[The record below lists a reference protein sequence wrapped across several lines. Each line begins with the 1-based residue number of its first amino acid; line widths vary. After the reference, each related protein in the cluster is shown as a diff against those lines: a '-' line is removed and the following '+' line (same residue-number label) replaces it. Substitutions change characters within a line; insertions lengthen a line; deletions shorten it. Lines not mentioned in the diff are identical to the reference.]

1 MADELEVLPPESDNE
16 DEGGGPIKSFLEH
29 LEDLRWTLI
38 KSAAAFA
45 IGFVVC
51 LSAAPWIISFLEWPL
66 DQALKIRTSTAP
78 RTILLL
84 GTNVLGRFPTP
95 DMAKQAA
102 LPGLATN
109 ADSFY
114 RLTPQ
119 LIGTNW
125 VMGIV
130 PETNPPVAATLQNS
144 VQLKNFG
151 PISGFNIVMDIAIY
165 GGIVVAAPFIL
176 FFLGQFILPALHV
189 HEKKFVF
196 KVAGFSSGLF
206 MLGVGFCYFLML
218 IICLSTTVTFSQ
230 WLGFG
235 ADEWQAEQYISFVTV
250 FMLGMG
256 IAFQL
261 PLVLLT
267 LVKIGILNST
277 KLSQFRM
284 YWVVAGLV
292 IAAFITPDGNPIN
305 MMLLFLPLH
314 VLYEISVVIAWWWE
328 RKERREMAARGES

>member
-1 MADELEVLPPESDNE
+1 MADELEVLPPESENE

-29 LEDLRWTLI
+29 LEDLRWTII

-66 DQALKIRTSTAP
+66 DQALKIRTSSAP
-78 RTILLL
+78 RTVLLL
-84 GTNVLGRFPTP
+84 GTNVLGKMPSLE
-95 DMAKQAA
+95 MAKQAA

-130 PETNPPVAATLQNS
+130 PETNPPVTATLQNS
-144 VQLKNFG
+144 VKLKNFG

-176 FFLGQFILPALHV
+176 FFLGQFILPALHI

-196 KVAGFSSGLF
+196 KVAGISSGLF
-206 MLGVGFCYFLML
+206 MLGVAFCYFLML
-218 IICLSTTVTFSQ
+218 IICLSTTVTFSE

-235 ADEWQAEQYISFVTV
+235 ADEWQAEQYISFVTI

-267 LVKIGILNST
+267 LVKIGILNAA
-277 KLSQFRM
+277 KLNKFRM
-284 YWVVAGLV
+284 HWVVAGLV

-314 VLYEISVVIAWWWE
+314 VLYEISVIIAWWWE

>member
-1 MADELEVLPPESDNE
+1 MADELEVLPPESENE

-29 LEDLRWTLI
+29 LEDLRWTII

-66 DQALKIRTSTAP
+66 DQALKIRTSSAP
-78 RTILLL
+78 RTVLLL
-84 GTNVLGRFPTP
+84 GTNVLGKMPSLE
-95 DMAKQAA
+95 MAKQAA

-130 PETNPPVAATLQNS
+130 PETNPPVTATLQNS
-144 VQLKNFG
+144 VKLKNFG

-176 FFLGQFILPALHV
+176 FFLGQFILPALHI

-196 KVAGFSSGLF
+196 KVAGISSGLF
-206 MLGVGFCYFLML
+206 MLGVAFCYFLML
-218 IICLSTTVTFSQ
+218 IICLSTTVTFSE

-235 ADEWQAEQYISFVTV
+235 ADEWQAEQYISFVTI

-267 LVKIGILNST
+267 LVKIGILNAA
-277 KLSQFRM
+277 KLNKFRM

-314 VLYEISVVIAWWWE
+314 VLYEISVIIAWWWE

>member
-1 MADELEVLPPESDNE
+1 MADELEVLPPEPE
-16 DEGGGPIKSFLEH
+16 EGDEGGGPVKSFLEH

-38 KSAAAFA
+38 KAAAAFA
-45 IGFVVC
+45 IAFVVC
-51 LSAAPWIISFLEWPL
+51 LSAAPWIITFLEWPL
-66 DQALKIRTSTAP
+66 KQALKIRTSTAP
-78 RTILLL
+78 RTIVLL
-84 GTNVLGRFPTP
+84 GTNVL
-95 DMAKQAA
+95 AKLPSGEVSQQA
-102 LPGLATN
+102 PIPWITTN
-109 ADSFY
+109 GDTFL
-114 RLTPQ
+114 RLSPQ
-119 LIGTNW
+119 LVGTNW
-125 VMGIV
+125 VLGITQ
-130 PETNPPVAATLQNS
+130 ETNPPVAATYQNS

-176 FFLGQFILPALHV
+176 IFLGQFILPALHV
-189 HEKKFVF
+189 HEKRFVY

-206 MLGVGFCYFLML
+206 MLGVAFCYFLML
-218 IICLSTTVTFSQ
+218 IICLSTTVTFSE

-235 ADEWQAEQYISFVTV
+235 ADEWQAEQYISFVTI

-267 LVKIGILNST
+267 LVKIGILNAT

>member
-1 MADELEVLPPESDNE
+1 MSDELEVLPPDAENRE
-16 DEGGGPIKSFLEH
+16 EGGGPIKSFLEH

-38 KSAAAFA
+38 KCAAAFA

-51 LSAAPWIISFLEWPL
+51 LSASPWIITFLKWPL
-66 DQALKIRTSTAP
+66 DQALKIRTIAEP
-78 RTILLL
+78 RTVLLL
-84 GTNVLGRFPTP
+84 GTNVLGRLPSRQLAQRST
-95 DMAKQAA
+95 

-109 ADSFY
+109 SDTFL

-119 LIGTNW
+119 LVGTNW
-125 VMGIV
+125 VLGLE
-130 PETNPPVAATLQNS
+130 PETNPPVSATFQNA
-144 VQLKNFG
+144 VELKNYG
-151 PISGFNIVMDIAIY
+151 PISGFNIVMDVAVY
-165 GGIVVAAPFIL
+165 GGAAAAAPFIL
-176 FFLGQFILPALHV
+176 LFLGQFILPALHI
-189 HEKKFVF
+189 HEKRFLY

-206 MLGVGFCYFLML
+206 FLGVAFCYFLML

-235 ADEWQAEQYISFVTV
+235 ADEWQAEQYISFVSV

-267 LVKIGILNST
+267 LVKIGLLNAT
-277 KLSQFRM
+277 KLNQFRM

-292 IAAFITPDGNPIN
+292 IAAFITPDGNPVN
-305 MMLLFLPLH
+305 MVLLFLPLH
-314 VLYEISVVIAWWWE
+314 VLYEASVIIAWWWD
-328 RKERREMAARGES
+328 RQERRAAAARGES